1 MFRSKYIKERGNK
14 KKMDLY
20 PVEHVARSI
29 QSYQKDLVLK
39 EVESLKELRN
49 IRIAFRSVLK
59 EDNVLKEKLDSFHDV
74 FSSVGEISG
83 QFATVKEE
91 IAASVE
97 HAQQQVGELKE
108 SSEQVQDC
116 FVEIRSTFD
125 EFDEA
130 VETIKKCMR
139 QIITI
144 AEQTNILALN
154 ATIEAA
160 RAGQQGKG
168 FAVVARE
175 VKSLADEIKDLVGM
189 VDVGID
195 NVEQGTE
202 RMHAS
207 IGASQK
213 VMSQSLENVRMT
225 NQMFDQI
232 ITAAGGAESVQSEIN
247 STIDASRQRLQEVKQ
262 SFMDTEAQYQEVV
275 KHIDKANDLG
285 TTKSSVFE
293 NMDHM
298 LCQVAPIIE
307 EIKKEHQN

>member
-1 MFRSKYIKERGNK
+1 M
-14 KKMDLY
+14 
-20 PVEHVARSI
+20 
-29 QSYQKDLVLK
+29 
-39 EVESLKELRN
+39 
-49 IRIAFRSVLK
+49 
-59 EDNVLKEKLDSFHDV
+59 
-74 FSSVGEISG
+74 
-83 QFATVKEE
+83 
-91 IAASVE
+91 
-97 HAQQQVGELKE
+97 
-108 SSEQVQDC
+108 
-116 FVEIRSTFD
+116 
-125 EFDEA
+125 
-130 VETIKKCMR
+130 
-139 QIITI
+139 
-144 AEQTNILALN
+144 
-154 ATIEAA
+154 
-160 RAGQQGKG
+160 
-168 FAVVARE
+168 ARE

-298 LCQVAPIIE
+298 LCQVAPIIG